1 MLLAL
6 KQLKVFFFIRPNSPY
21 IIFKRLSFTSLTI
34 AVFSCYS
41 VGREGGTYK
50 AKRMIYTTII
60 SYEYFMSTGY
70 TQKLELIYFRGR

>member
-6 KQLKVFFFIRPNSPY
+6 KQLKVFFFFWPNSLY

-34 AVFSCYS
+34 AVFSCYL

-50 AKRMIYTTII
+50 AKRMIYTT
-60 SYEYFMSTGY
+60 M
-70 TQKLELIYFRGR
+70 L